1 MSYHFF
7 SRLQQAIRR
16 RLFRG
21 NSRGI
26 AAVEFALIM
35 PILLVLLVIIVDVGQ
50 FVYQRTVIIGAV
62 SAGGQFAVLAAQKGT
77 PIGTVSTEAISAT
90 QTQSQ
95 GLLTAVGA
103 TVTATVN
110 NGDSVLTDVCCLPA
124 SGATTW
130 TCALAPTCSD
140 GSPPG
145 VYITI
150 VGSAPFTPL
159 LSADT
164 QLVGSVMKS
173 TLIERLK

>member
-1 MSYHFF
+1 
-7 SRLQQAIRR
+7 
-16 RLFRG
+16 
-21 NSRGI
+21 
-26 AAVEFALIM
+26 M

-95 GLLTAVGA
+95 GLLTAVG
-103 TVTATVN
+103 ATVN